1 MINTYEELFEK
12 WEALLYNE
20 LDKHGVY
27 ELLGLVSVYSLK
39 YSLEVDCDDLVENL
53 IVSEFCCNIEELD
66 MDTNL
71 QKSILN
77 DFNRTYKAN
86 NE

>member
-12 WEALLYNE
+12 WETLLYNE

-53 IVSEFCCNIEELD
+53 IISEFCCNIEELD
-66 MDTNL
+66 MDRNL

-77 DFNRTYKAN
+77 DFNRTYKAC